1 MQPYRVYSETIE
13 AAGELARLGLTEQ
26 ILLDA
31 VTAGHEAAA
40 ASTRHHPASHS
51 GFVMWSE
58 TTKALRDLLTPKD
71 WEAEN
76 VKGQPLVVSPDA
88 AVAITVSGGDE
99 ATGCKGRRRPKSSC
113 TKGSVTVNA
122 VASNVLWI
130 LPELEQAEVKR
141 LQRLDKRDTWIL
153 LVHRDDLVG
162 KTRSE
167 LSRPTQTDGNGR
179 IADWSDRILLP
190 AIDYGDTPTAVAR
203 GGNESNQTGEIRVE
217 IKRKA

>member
-13 AAGELARLGLTEQ
+13 VAGELAGLGLTEQ

-58 TTKALRDLLTPKD
+58 TTKALRDLLTPED

-99 ATGCKGRRRPKSSC
+99 ATGMQG
-113 TKGSVTVNA
+113 A
-122 VASNVLWI
+122 
-130 LPELEQAEVKR
+130 AEAQVK
-141 LQRLDKRDTWIL
+141 LYE
-153 LVHRDDLVG
+153 G
-162 KTRSE
+162 
-167 LSRPTQTDGNGR
+167 LSHGQPPLRPTF
-179 IADWSDRILLP
+179 
-190 AIDYGDTPTAVAR
+190 
-203 GGNESNQTGEIRVE
+203 GGFCRN
-217 IKRKA
+217 